1 MEPKIQKLYCYVDET
16 GQDTLG
22 RFFLVA
28 IVITGEER
36 EDIIRELEL
45 IEKETTKG
53 ITKWKKTSLQRRI
66 AYIQR
71 IMESKLFFNKI
82 NYAAFSGRKDYQ
94 ELTII
99 ATAKA
104 IISTAPTINYEA
116 SVYIDGL
123 GRTGRFVV
131 GAGLRHRHVKVKRVR
146 GLTDESNAIIRLAD
160 AIAGFVRD
168 CLEGD
173 KDMAEL
179 YAKTISNGL
188 IKKL

>member
-1 MEPKIQKLYCYVDET
+1 MSKETKKLYCYVDET
-16 GQDTLG
+16 GQDTQG

-36 EDIIRELEL
+36 EHLIEELEK
-45 IEKETTKG
+45 IEKETKKG
-53 ITKWKKTSLQRRI
+53 ISKWKKTSPERRA
-66 AYIQR
+66 AYLEKIL
-71 IMESKLFFNKI
+71 ESSLFTNKI
-82 NYAAFSGRKDYQ
+82 TYASFSGRKDYQ

-99 ATAKA
+99 ATSKA
-104 IISTAPTINYEA
+104 IISAAPLNNYEA
-116 SVYIDGL
+116 SVYVDGL
-123 GRTGRFVV
+123 SRTDRFVV

-146 GLTDESNAIIRLAD
+146 GLTDESNALIRLAD

-173 KDMAEL
+173 KNMLPL
-179 YAKTISNGL
+179 YEKAVGSGL